1 MSSFKEWIGAQELR
15 GVSMGLDDPSL
26 DDRTAALSR
35 RQRGVEHVPR
45 PGIRRLRQRLGQ
57 RRPGAAF
64 FGAYTDPAA
73 DTLGCAQQVPVQ
85 LTALSTAMTDTADTY
100 LGTELANTDLAGG
113 ATTA

>member
-1 MSSFKEWIGAQELR
+1 VRRSCAGSPWGSTTRRSTTAPQRSVGDSEASST
-15 GVSMGLDDPSL
+15 SL
-26 DDRTAALSR
+26 VQGFAAFDNAWGSDA
-35 RQRGVEHVPR
+35 
-45 PGIRRLRQRLGQ
+45 
-57 RRPGAAF
+57 PGAAF